1 MASSFS
7 TLSAADTPA
16 KAEWVAFINCRT
28 EPKNPK
34 DSSSTISPLE
44 KGMAPAASC
53 PAAMQV
59 ETATAP

>member
-1 MASSFS
+1 M
-7 TLSAADTPA
+7 TLEEFLDCSIVVELAIYPM
-16 KAEWVAFINCRT
+16 IR
-28 EPKNPK
+28 K